1 MGWSHN
7 AAGATSPQACNHALA
22 AKFQHDN
29 EEEEEEH
36 DDARDEDDDKGADY
50 GGDDNMGFYPA
61 LTMLDHDDL
70 VVAHLDDLCIDIW
83 ISVMIISERGY
94 NNNV

>member
-1 MGWSHN
+1 MSWSHN

-29 EEEEEEH
+29 EEEDEEEEEEEDH

-70 VVAHLDDLCIDIW
+70 VSCP
-83 ISVMIISERGY
+83 SR
-94 NNNV
+94 

>member
-1 MGWSHN
+1 MSWSHN

-29 EEEEEEH
+29 EEEEEEEDH

-70 VVAHLDDLCIDIW
+70 VSCP
-83 ISVMIISERGY
+83 SR
-94 NNNV
+94 